1 VTLRPSSHT
10 SAHASRLANAG
21 HDHERVSGF
30 AEQEVFVLGQ
40 KQEVLL
46 DKPVFDTSIGRSA
59 PPKRD
64 DVLRVLAFRR
74 QPSVQRKGEV
84 LIQENLQDAWRT
96 AGGTCAAT
104 WAAYA
109 RAARTCSTDS

>member
-1 VTLRPSSHT
+1 MTGF
-10 SAHASRLANAG
+10 RLLA
-21 HDHERVSGF
+21 RYRCR
-30 AEQEVFVLGQ
+30 
-40 KQEVLL
+40 
-46 DKPVFDTSIGRSA
+46 DTSGERCRADSPIGRAA
-59 PPKRD
+59 PPKGD